1 MRPVV
6 ATLTLS
12 VLAPVPDAGLRLS
25 QLVFSVAAQ
34 LSVPLP
40 ELEIEMVL
48 AAGLLPPC
56 VAVNDS
62 EVAFRPIVGVGAAVM
77 SKVTATVW
85 GELPDP
91 GPTIVMIPLRE
102 PTGNPL
108 GLTATFIDPRFEP
121 ATDEVPFSVSHVL
134 FDEAVHI
141 NVPVPPLEM
150 VKVCIAGVVPFCMAE
165 KDIAVG
171 FRRIVGEVT
180 VGAGS
185 S

>member
-12 VLAPVPDAGLRLS
+12 VPASVPDAGLRLS

-40 ELEIEMVL
+40 ELEIEIVWT
-48 AAGLLPPC
+48 AGLLPPC
-56 VAVNDS
+56 VVVNDS

-77 SKVTATVW
+77 SNVTVTVW

-102 PTGNPL
+102 PTANPL
-108 GLTATFIDPRFEP
+108 GLTATVIDPRFDP
-121 ATDEVPFSVSHVL
+121 ATEEVPFSVSHVL
-134 FDEAVHI
+134 FDEAVHA

-150 VKVCIAGVVPFCMAE
+150 LKVCVAGVVPFCMAE
-165 KDIAVG
+165 NDIAVG
-171 FRRIVGEVT
+171 FRRIVGV
-180 VGAGS
+180 VMIGDGS

>member
-1 MRPVV
+1 MRPV
-6 ATLTLS
+6 ASTLMLS

-56 VAVNDS
+56 VVVNDS
-62 EVAFRPIVGVGAAVM
+62 EEALRPIVGVGAAVM
-77 SKVTATVW
+77 SKVTVTVW

-91 GPTIVMIPLRE
+91 GPTIVMILLRE
-102 PTGNPL
+102 PTANPF
-108 GLTATFIDPRFEP
+108 GLTATVIDPRFDPVTE
-121 ATDEVPFSVSHVL
+121 EVPFSVNHVL
-134 FDEAVHI
+134 FDEAVHT

-150 VKVCIAGVVPFCMAE
+150 LKVCVAGVVPFCMAE
-165 KDIAVG
+165 NDIAVG
-171 FRRIVGEVT
+171 FRRIVGAVT
-180 VGAGS
+180 IGAGS